1 MRRLGA
7 LLMIIGANLVA
18 GSIAIGFY
26 LAALE
31 CAMGAIDGN
40 CGHGAMELFAGL
52 MGSSEGSIFWV
63 VIVIGVLVFWKGKR
77 MRSHSAG

>member
-40 CGHGAMELFAGL
+40 CGHGAMELFASL
-52 MGSSEGSIFWV
+52 MGSSEGED
-63 VIVIGVLVFWKGKR
+63 R
-77 MRSHSAG
+77 PPP